1 MRLNHKSVN
10 HSSLNRYS
18 LNQQGPNSM
27 RHMRGS
33 GFLGAKQRG
42 SMLVIAVFVIIVFS
56 LLGLTLTRMLA
67 SSSDAIIHEVY
78 GLRALS
84 AARTGVEQAINSAFP
99 LPPAAPSCVATPVT
113 PVDFLPNIKGLEN
126 CSYLVGCQSITVTD
140 GATYTYYRF
149 ESTGS
154 CQAGKILVSRRINV
168 DALQ

>member
-1 MRLNHKSVN
+1 MRLNHNCLN
-10 HSSLNRYS
+10 HYS
-18 LNQQGPNSM
+18 LSQQGPNSM

-56 LLGLTLTRMLA
+56 LLGLTLTRLLV

-78 GLRALS
+78 GLRALN
-84 AARTGVEQAINSAFP
+84 AARTGVEQAISSAFP
-99 LPPAAPSCVATPVT
+99 LPPAPPSCSAAPVAPVN
-113 PVDFLPNIKGLEN
+113 LNLNIKGLEN
-126 CSYLVGCQSITVTD
+126 CAYVAGCEAIIVTD
-140 GATYTYYRF
+140 VATYTYYRF

-154 CQAGKILVSRRINV
+154 CLVGEILVSRRISV